1 MFEQL
6 PLLDLH
12 AGFFHDDGLDDL
24 PPQQILLADDAG
36 LLHRGVEAEDD
47 LDLPGIDVEAAR
59 DDHPLLPAR
68 EEDVTVPVHP
78 SEVARMEPAVP
89 DHLGGCLRVLVI
101 TLHDVF
107 TPEDQFADG
116 LPRELPALLVD
127 DFRDDAGNRN
137 PDGAGLLGHV
147 ETAEGG
153 DGRRLGQAVALHDP
167 DAELLFKQWDEIRGH
182 RRAAGDAEPQGID
195 PVFSGPL
202 VEEHAEEEPGDG
214 GDIGHPFL
222 FNRVE
227 DPVERE
233 AFHQDDPGA
242 DPQRRQHVGD
252 GPEGVEEGD
261 HGEPDIF
268 FVAMRDRPEEDR
280 LGQKVVMGEDGAERL
295 SGQPRRVDHDGGVV
309 AFELRDLRREGTVH
323 DDLPEGGILFQSVRR
338 DEAAAERK
346 FIPDLFEPLGQRP
359 LRDQTSRVAVSEKVA
374 ELIRGGLD
382 VQRHGDAAD
391 LLNPEIGD
399 DKLRAVGEHQGHL
412 VSLPQTERPEVVRQ
426 RAGGPLQLPIGHF
439 AVAVDHGHPFRIF
452 PGAFRQHLSQTHH
465 GSPAPFVSHLL
476 NTGEKKNSTE

>member
-47 LDLPGIDVEAAR
+47 LDLPGIDVESAR
-59 DDHPLLPAR
+59 DDHPLLPAG

-78 SEVARMEPAVP
+78 SEVARMKPAVP
-89 DHLGGCLRVLVI
+89 DHLGGCLLVLVI

-107 TPEDQFADG
+107 APEDQFADG

-127 DFRDDAGNRN
+127 DFRGDAGNGN

-153 DGRRLGQAVALHDP
+153 GGRRLGQAVALHDP
-167 DAELLFKQWDEIRGH
+167 DAEFLLKQWDEIRGH
-182 RRAAGDAEPQGID
+182 CRAAGDAELQGIGS
-195 PVFSGPL
+195 VFFGPL
-202 VEEHAEEEPGDG
+202 VEEHAEEEPWDG

-222 FNRVE
+222 FNRAE

-233 AFHQDDPGA
+233 AFHQNDPGA
-242 DPQRRQHVGD
+242 DPKQRQHIGD
-252 GPEGVEEGD
+252 GPEGVEERD
-261 HGEPDIF
+261 HGESDIF
-268 FVAMRDRPEEDR
+268 FAAVRDRPEELR
-280 LGQKVVMGEDGAERL
+280 LGQQVVVGEEGAERL
-295 SGQPRRVDHDGGVV
+295 SGQSCRVDHDGGVV
-309 AFELRDLRREGTVH
+309 AFDLRDLRREGTVR
-323 DDLPEGGILFQSVRR
+323 DDLPEGGILLQSVRS
-338 DEAAAERK
+338 DEATAEGE
-346 FIPDLFEPLGQRP
+346 FIPDLLEPLCQRP
-359 LRDQTSRVAVSEKVA
+359 LRDQTFRVAVSKKVA
-374 ELIRGGLD
+374 ELIRCGLD

-399 DKLRAVGEHQGHL
+399 DKLRAVGEHQRHL
-412 VSLPQTERPEVVRQ
+412 VSPAQAERPEVVCQ
-426 RAGGPLQLPIGHF
+426 RAGGSLQFTICHF
-439 AVAVDHGHPFRIF
+439 AVSVNDGHLFRIF
-452 PGAFRQHLSQTHH
+452 PGAFRQHLSQTHY
-465 GSPAPFVSHLL
+465 GSPAFEFFHLL